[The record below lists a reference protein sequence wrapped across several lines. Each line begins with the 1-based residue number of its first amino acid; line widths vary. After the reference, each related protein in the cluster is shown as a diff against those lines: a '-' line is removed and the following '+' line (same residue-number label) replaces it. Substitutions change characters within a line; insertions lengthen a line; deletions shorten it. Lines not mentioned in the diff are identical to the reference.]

1 MMEQF
6 IVLGKLCQSL
16 HFCEIKGYKCL
27 QKGQQQS
34 ATLAAA
40 QKAADV
46 LKVSESLALEVIILL
61 SSTWENQNISE
72 FFVISLNALN

>member
-34 ATLAAA
+34 MSVAAA

-46 LKVSESLALEVIILL
+46 FKVCETGFLFL
-61 SSTWENQNISE
+61 
-72 FFVISLNALN
+72 